1 MFVMGPPL
9 RGVHYC
15 VLITIYSYYDTYFI
29 FIIKDSF
36 YEKEP
41 RGLNR
46 GVYLTS
52 QLQQVFHSYFNLRV
66 D

>member
-1 MFVMGPPL
+1 MGLPL
-9 RGVHYC
+9 REGLLLL
-15 VLITIYSYYDTYFI
+15 LITIYSYYYTYFI
-29 FIIKDSF
+29 FIIKDPF

-52 QLQQVFHSYFNLRV
+52 QLPQVFHSYFNLRV